1 MDGLNQELYG
11 LWLQTIKTATIED
24 LISSITDVIEKL
36 KQTNLTVSKSALI
49 ADFSL
54 ERDISVFHVM
64 EVLYFHYLAQSLR
77 EANTVNRVSIDAVK
91 HCILMAV
98 ELSEYINYT
107 IRPIDLITALDRC
120 NDHIKLSDAY
130 CLIKKILCNSKKD
143 QFELQ
148 KTIR

>member
-1 MDGLNQELYG
+1 MDGLSQELYG

-64 EVLYFHYLAQSLR
+64 EVLYFHYVAQSLR
-77 EANTVNRVSIDAVK
+77 EPNTVNRVSIDAVK
-91 HCILMAV
+91 HYALMTV
-98 ELSEYINYT
+98 ELSEYINYN
-107 IRPIDLITALDRC
+107 IRPIDLLTAFDGC
-120 NDHIKLSDAY
+120 NDQIKLNDAY
-130 CLIKKILCNSKKD
+130 SIIKNICTLRKD